1 MTNIDTKY
9 LDAYNCLKYMVKLT
23 ALSRPPRC
31 FRGRTATLWQEK
43 RSGKAAL
50 QHQNKLLCLQVSI

>member
-1 MTNIDTKY
+1 MHI
-9 LDAYNCLKYMVKLT
+9 NCLKYMVKLT

-50 QHQNKLLCLQVSI
+50 QHQNKLLCLQVSISNN